1 MMAETVFYI
10 LAACTV
16 VAGLGCIS
24 ARNPIAS
31 VMWLVAAMFG
41 LAGIYLLH
49 GAEFIAAIQVLV
61 YAGAIMVLFL
71 FVIMLLNIGAGPADL
86 RTPPM
91 RMVAVGVGAVLLVE
105 LAALARYSAARIAV
119 EAAPVGGRALGAPT
133 DLFPGAAQALA
144 GTAERGVVG
153 GIAEPLFT
161 TYLVPFEIT
170 SVLLLAAAVGA
181 VVLAKRKI

>member
-1 MMAETVFYI
+1 MAETVFYI

-16 VAGLGCIS
+16 VAAVGCIT

-71 FVIMLLNIGAGPADL
+71 FVIMLLNIGHGPVDL
-86 RTPPM
+86 RSPPM
-91 RMVAVGVGAVLLVE
+91 RLVSTAVGAVLLVE
-105 LAALARYSAARIAV
+105 LGALARYSAGRIAV
-119 EAAPVGGRALGAPT
+119 EADPLRAVPLSDPTGA
-133 DLFPGAAQALA
+133 FPGAAAALV

-170 SVLLLAAAVGA
+170 SILLLAAAVGA

>member
-1 MMAETVFYI
+1 MAETVFYI

-16 VAGLGCIS
+16 VSALGCIS
-24 ARNPIAS
+24 ARNPVAS
-31 VMWLVAAMFG
+31 VMWLVSAMFG

-49 GAEFIAAIQVLV
+49 GAEFIAVIQVLV

-71 FVIMLLNIGAGPADL
+71 FVIMLLNIGDGPADL
-86 RTPPM
+86 RAPPM
-91 RMVAVGVGAVLLVE
+91 RVVGLAVGAVLLLE
-105 LAALARYSAARIAV
+105 LVALGRYSAGRIAV
-119 EAAPVGGRALGAPT
+119 EADPLGSTALSSPT
-133 DLFPGAAQALA
+133 AAFPGAAQALA

-153 GIAEPLFT
+153 GIAESLFT

>member
-1 MMAETVFYI
+1 MAETVFYI

-16 VAGLGCIS
+16 VSGLACIS

-71 FVIMLLNIGAGPADL
+71 FVIMLLNIGSGPADF
-86 RTPPM
+86 RAPPM
-91 RMVAVGVGAVLLVE
+91 RLVGVAVGAVLLVQ
-105 LAALARYSAARIAV
+105 LTALARYSAGRIAT
-119 EAAPVGGRALGAPT
+119 EAEPLRAASLSTPT
-133 DLFPGAAQALA
+133 AAFPGAAQALA

>member
-1 MMAETVFYI
+1 
-10 LAACTV
+10 
-16 VAGLGCIS
+16 
-24 ARNPIAS
+24 
-31 VMWLVAAMFG
+31 MWLVAAMFG

-71 FVIMLLNIGAGPADL
+71 FVIMLLNIGQGPADL
-86 RTPPM
+86 RAPPM
-91 RMVAVGVGAVLLVE
+91 RAVALGVGALL
-105 LAALARYSAARIAV
+105 LIQLGALARYSAGRIAV
-119 EAAPVGGRALGAPT
+119 EADPLRDTVLSDPT
-133 DLFPGAAQALA
+133 AAFPGAAQAIA
-144 GTAERGVVG
+144 GTAGRGVVG

>member
-1 MMAETVFYI
+1 MTQTVFYI
-10 LAACTV
+10 FAACIV
-16 VAGLGCIS
+16 VSAICCI
-24 ARNPIAS
+24 AVRNPIAS
-31 VMWLVAAMFG
+31 VMWLVATMFG
-41 LAGIYLLH
+41 LAGVFLLH

-71 FVIMLLNIGAGPADL
+71 FAIMLLNIGRGPADL
-86 RTPPM
+86 RAPPM
-91 RMVAVGVGAVLLVE
+91 RLMAAAVGAVLLVE
-105 LAALARYSAARIAV
+105 LAVLARYSAGRIAV
-119 EAAPVGGRALGAPT
+119 EADPARAVPLGDPT
-133 DLFPGAAQALA
+133 AAFPGAAAALA
-144 GTAERGVVG
+144 GTADKGVVG

>member
-1 MMAETVFYI
+1 MVQTVFYI

-16 VAGLGCIS
+16 ISALGCIT
-24 ARNPIAS
+24 ARNPISS
-31 VMWLVAAMFG
+31 VMWLVATMFG
-41 LAGIYLLH
+41 LAAIYLLH

-71 FVIMLLNIGAGPADL
+71 FVIMLLNIGSGPADL
-86 RTPPM
+86 RAPPA
-91 RMVAVGVGAVLLVE
+91 RLVALAVGAVLLVQ
-105 LAALARYSAARIAV
+105 LAALARYSAARIAA
-119 EAAPVGGRALGAPT
+119 EADPLRAAPLADPSAA
-133 DLFPGAAQALA
+133 FPGAAAAAA
-144 GTAERGVVG
+144 GTAQHGVVG

-170 SVLLLAAAVGA
+170 SVLLLTAAVGA